1 MREDFQLNCWQF
13 LKSAPG
19 CKTIVREPAAYRQT
33 IRDDSVR
40 FENCLP
46 KNRFATI
53 ICPSFGGIAQLVE
66 RLVRNEKARGSN
78 PLTSSLRC
86 SCLRRQ
92 NSYSHRR
99 YRCLDE
105 RGDRTGSAGKTKV
118 IVITAKRDLAARCC
132 NARWPFSRNRST
144 TRNSR
149 NCPRC
154 LGSCISPLGEDDA
167 ASEIL
172 ARKK

>member
-118 IVITAKRDLAARCC
+118 IVITAKRIWPRAA
-132 NARWPFSRNRST
+132 AMPAGPFHETVQRR
-144 TRNSR
+144 
-149 NCPRC
+149 
-154 LGSCISPLGEDDA
+154 
-167 ASEIL
+167 EIL
-172 ARKK
+172 AIVHDALDRV

>member
-1 MREDFQLNCWQF
+1 LLPCSFPMPAIMQCN
-13 LKSAPG
+13 KSV
-19 CKTIVREPAAYRQT
+19 CKGNFRPAVP
-33 IRDDSVR
+33 IRFSYV
-40 FENCLP
+40 N
-46 KNRFATI
+46 
-53 ICPSFGGIAQLVE
+53 GGIAQLVE

-118 IVITAKRDLAARCC
+118 IVITAKRIWPRAA
-132 NARWPFSRNRST
+132 AMPAGPFHETVQRR
-144 TRNSR
+144 
-149 NCPRC
+149 
-154 LGSCISPLGEDDA
+154 
-167 ASEIL
+167 EIL
-172 ARKK
+172 AIVHDALDRV